1 MPSTDRLSNALN
13 AVVED
18 LVALTLSVEVNYWDY
33 SGRGVVV
40 IAPNNH
46 WHERTPTQQHAHL
59 AIMRRYKQIIELI
72 SVLIK
77 GAPPSLARQ
86 LKDSDK
92 HFMTWLELGSNWSLS
107 TDKKANEQKIR
118 EAAAKLHAV
127 VSVLSAGPREQLI
140 LVPDTNSLLGSA
152 DPTAY
157 RSISAQKSFEFLL
170 LPTVLSELDELKILH
185 RNQEV
190 RDKAKKIIT
199 RIKGWRAQGPL
210 LDGVL
215 VDKTITVRALHNEPK
230 VADSLSWLDAD
241 NADDRIIASVLDIQ
255 ANSPSAH
262 VILVTGDINL
272 QNKADAAMIESAEI
286 DIEPPQQ

>member
-1 MPSTDRLSNALN
+1 
-13 AVVED
+13 
-18 LVALTLSVEVNYWDY
+18 
-33 SGRGVVV
+33 
-40 IAPNNH
+40 
-46 WHERTPTQQHAHL
+46 
-59 AIMRRYKQIIELI
+59 LI